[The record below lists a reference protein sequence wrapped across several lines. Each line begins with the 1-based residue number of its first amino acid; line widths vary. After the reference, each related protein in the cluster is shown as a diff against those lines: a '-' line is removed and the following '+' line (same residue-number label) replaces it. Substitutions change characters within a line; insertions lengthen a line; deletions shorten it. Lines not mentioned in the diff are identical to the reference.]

1 MNADD
6 VQLLFF
12 YDSQEDFSECGVTC
26 EVAEISPPLFM
37 NGSEA
42 SPQRLDFVILT
53 IKCPTNAGKEK
64 LEELQPLIFEES
76 ERVQGVANMRSRFCI
91 IGHPHGAYKHIA
103 FGGMNTNTN
112 NLWRTWDTSEELNGV
127 EHTVATCRG
136 SSGSP
141 VIRFDIKDQSLC
153 TTIIDLPFFLFLHF
167 QGNLKS
173 GGALS
178 GQSILPKIRELIQ
191 ARTE

>member
-1 MNADD
+1 
-6 VQLLFF
+6 
-12 YDSQEDFSECGVTC
+12 
-26 EVAEISPPLFM
+26 M

-42 SPQRLDFVILT
+42 SRERLDFVILT
-53 IKCPTNAGKEK
+53 IKCPTNGKEK
-64 LEELQPLIFEES
+64 LEELKPLIFEET
-76 ERVQGVANMRSRFCI
+76 ERVQGVPNTPSIHNRFCI

-103 FGGMNTNTN
+103 FGGLNTNTN
-112 NLWRTWDTSEELNGV
+112 NLWRTWATKEELNGV
-127 EHTVATCRG
+127 KHTVATCRG

-141 VIRFDIKDQSLC
+141 VIRFDIEDQSLC

-167 QGNLKS
+167 QGNSKS

-191 ARTE
+191 ARPE